1 MLRNGAMIISECS
14 SLCPDSGLY
23 PGSRSAGAS
32 PPQSLHRLTVRFI
45 NLKRIYNKSPHKYCD
60 DRAVECNP
68 PPKDRSVSLTIWIRM
83 RWALQDRIRSKAS
96 SSEAK
101 NALGSKQPG
110 SPLTAAL
117 LTTPPL
123 SVSLRRPLFSQGAS
137 TTGTLV

>member
-23 PGSRSAGAS
+23 PGSRSAGSS
-32 PPQSLHRLTVRFI
+32 PPQSLHRLTLRFTNKI
-45 NLKRIYNKSPHKYCD
+45 KYNTIKA
-60 DRAVECNP
+60 RASTVIIAQSYATH
-68 PPKDRSVSLTIWIRM
+68 PKDRSVSLTIWIRM
-83 RWALQDRIRSKAS
+83 RWALQDRIRCKAS

-101 NALGSKQPG
+101 NALGSKQPD

-123 SVSLRRPLFSQGAS
+123 SESLRRPLFSQAAS
-137 TTGTLV
+137 TTGTLM